1 MKLLIN
7 KFTDPEFN
15 LALEEYALTQLRQEM
30 IILWQNSASVIIGKN
45 QNAIEEID
53 IDYIRNND
61 IKVIRRQSG
70 GGAVFHDLGN
80 INFTVIGR
88 IGSNDFNNYEKFTA
102 PICTFLQSLGVD
114 AKLEGRND
122 LVINGLKFSGNAQAV
137 KNGWIMHHGTL
148 LFNADLSHLA
158 KALKPKP
165 AKIESK
171 GIKSIRN
178 RVTNI
183 SSHLPYPIEVEDFF
197 EKLASYIRENSTD
210 LEDYELTEEDVFSVN
225 QLVQCKYGTW
235 AWNIGKS
242 PEYNYTK
249 STLFSSGRIDI
260 YLKVRNGSIEEATIY
275 GDFFSVLDK
284 SELEQKITGIRH
296 DKELIKRSLED
307 VCLQDYIHG
316 ITMGEF
322 LDLF

>member
-30 IILWQNSASVIIGKN
+30 IILWRNSASVIIGKN

-53 IDYIRNND
+53 VDYTRNNN
-61 IKVIRRQSG
+61 INVIRRQSG

-80 INFTVIGR
+80 INFTIIGR

-102 PICTFLQSLGVD
+102 PICAFLQSLGIN

-137 KNGWIMHHGTL
+137 KNDWIMHHGTL
-148 LFNADLSHLA
+148 LFNADMSHLA

-183 SSHLPYPIEVEDFF
+183 SSHLPYPIEVDEFF
-197 EKLASYIRENSTD
+197 DKLVNYIRESSSD
-210 LEDYELTEEDVFSVN
+210 IVDYELTEEDVLSVSR
-225 QLVQCKYGTW
+225 LVGCKYGTW
-235 AWNIGKS
+235 DWNIGKS
-242 PEYNYTK
+242 PEYNYVK
-249 STLFSSGRIDI
+249 STQFSSGRIDL
-260 YLKVRNGSIEEATIY
+260 YLKVKNGNIEEAAIY
-275 GDFFSVLDK
+275 GDFFGILDK
-284 SELEQKITGIRH
+284 SKLEQQITGIRH
-296 DKELIKRSLED
+296 DKEFLKRSLAG

-316 ITMGEF
+316 ITTEEF